1 MEEAEMYANTDV
13 KKIGDWSEQNKIQF
27 NEVKSKVL
35 LVTRKIREQLVFTYL
50 NNKTLEQVQEIK
62 YLGIIFD
69 SKLLFNKHI
78 QYVSDRCIT
87 LINVLAKSAKL
98 NWGLGHQAL
107 KTIYKG
113 AILPMLLYG
122 ALVYLETQK
131 YY

>member
-62 YLGIIFD
+62 YLGIILYLTVNY
-69 SKLLFNKHI
+69 S
-78 QYVSDRCIT
+78 S
-87 LINVLAKSAKL
+87 INTSNMSVTD
-98 NWGLGHQAL
+98 AL
-107 KTIYKG
+107 H
-113 AILPMLLYG
+113 
-122 ALVYLETQK
+122 
-131 YY
+131 